1 MLEPSAVC
9 ASRQMDASR
18 IIRVAARGVAG
29 GEKLTHVWCA
39 WRACSPRRV
48 HHGTVESGELST
60 GDTLAGRAK
69 SAIGSAA
76 RRPFSMK

>member
-1 MLEPSAVC
+1 MEPSAVC
-9 ASRQMDASR
+9 APRQMDASR
-18 IIRVAARGVAG
+18 VVCIAARGATD

-39 WRACSPRRV
+39 WRACSPRKV

-69 SAIGSAA
+69 STIGSAA

>member
-1 MLEPSAVC
+1 MESSAVC
-9 ASRQMDASR
+9 APRQMDALVDRS
-18 IIRVAARGVAG
+18 VAARGVAD
-29 GEKLTHVWCA
+29 GEKLTHAWCA

-60 GDTLAGRAK
+60 GNALAGRAK